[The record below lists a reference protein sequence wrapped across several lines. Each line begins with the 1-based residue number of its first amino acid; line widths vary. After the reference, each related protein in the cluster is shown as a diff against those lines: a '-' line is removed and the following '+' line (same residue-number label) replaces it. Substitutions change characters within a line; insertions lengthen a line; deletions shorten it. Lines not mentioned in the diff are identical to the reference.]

1 MAELSR
7 DSISAIATPPG
18 AGALAIIRV
27 SGPDAIGIGDRVF
40 RGTAP
45 LGGAGGYTVHHG
57 SIVGP
62 DGEQFDEVLVTL
74 FRGPRSYTGEDMIEI
89 SCHGGGFVTREVL
102 RIVLGAGARPAQ
114 PGEFTRRAFLN
125 GRIDLS
131 QAEAV
136 ADVIAARSRRG
147 HRVSLEQ
154 LAGRLGDAVRVLRSN
169 MMDLCALLELEL
181 DFSEEG
187 LDLITAQDAGRRI
200 AAVRERISALLASY
214 AHGRIYRDG
223 VRVVLAGEPN
233 AGKSSVFNALL
244 RQDRAIVTPVPGT
257 TRDALE
263 ESIIIDG
270 ILFLLTDTAG
280 LRETADQVEQIGVQ
294 RSRNAASGADILL
307 HVMDAS
313 VSPDIEEHLKR
324 MSVHTDEQH
333 FIPVLNKCDLLPT
346 WPGVMSRASSAV
358 TAPMTSAS
366 GSSNESAVPMTSTP
380 GSVNDSAGR
389 MASTLGSSIGSA
401 GPIASTPGSRDD
413 SAGRMA
419 STLGS
424 SIEAARPMTSTP
436 GSAHAVAVSAR
447 TGQGLDLLRSRLAE
461 VAAGDTSLGSEE
473 VCITS
478 ERHRDA
484 LEKAQAAL
492 ARASAGLSARASEEY
507 LAFDIREAADAL
519 AEITGEVTTE
529 EVLNH
534 IFERFC
540 IGK

>member
-1 MAELSR
+1 MADQVH
-7 DSISAIATPPG
+7 DSIAAIATPPG

-27 SGPDAIGIGDRVF
+27 SGPDAVAIGDRVF
-40 RGTAP
+40 RGSAL
-45 LGGAGGYTVHHG
+45 LGSAGGYTVHHG

-62 DGEQFDEVLVTL
+62 GGEQFDEVLVTL
-74 FRGPRSYTGEDMIEI
+74 FRGPKSYTGEDMIEI

-102 RIVLGAGARPAQ
+102 RIVLAAGARPAQ
-114 PGEFTRRAFLN
+114 PGEYTRRAFLN

-154 LAGRLGDAVRVLRSN
+154 LAGRLGDAVRELRTE

-187 LDLITAQDAGRRI
+187 LDVITAQDVDRRI
-200 AAVRERISALLASY
+200 AAVRVRIGALLASY
-214 AHGRIYRDG
+214 THGRIYRDG

-263 ESIIIDG
+263 ESIVIDG
-270 ILFLLTDTAG
+270 ILFLLIDTAG
-280 LRETADQVEQIGVQ
+280 LRETADQVERIGVQ
-294 RSRNAASGADILL
+294 RSRSAASGADILV

-313 VSPDIEEHLKR
+313 VSSDVDEHLMR

-333 FIPVLNKCDLLPT
+333 FIPVLNKCDLLPS
-346 WPGVMSRASSAV
+346 WPGVMLRASSVV
-358 TAPMTSAS
+358 TAHATSPSGVSNDSAGYKTSASDSSNDSAAHMTSAS
-366 GSSNESAVPMTSTP
+366 GS
-380 GSVNDSAGR
+380 VNV
-389 MASTLGSSIGSA
+389 
-401 GPIASTPGSRDD
+401 
-413 SAGRMA
+413 
-419 STLGS
+419 
-424 SIEAARPMTSTP
+424 
-436 GSAHAVAVSAR
+436 VAVSAR

-461 VAAGDTSLGSEE
+461 VAAGDTSLGDEE

-484 LEKAQAAL
+484 LEKAQASL
-492 ARASAGLSARASEEY
+492 ARASAGSSARSSEEY
-507 LAFDIREAADAL
+507 LAFDIREAAAAL

-534 IFERFC
+534 IFDRFC

>member
-7 DSISAIATPPG
+7 DSIAAIATPPG

-27 SGPDAIGIGDRVF
+27 SGPDAVAIGDRVF

-45 LGGAGGYTVHHG
+45 LAPAGGYTVHHG

-102 RIVLGAGARPAQ
+102 RIVLAAGSRPAQ

-136 ADVIAARSRRG
+136 ADVIAARSRRA

-154 LAGRLGDAVRVLRSN
+154 LAGRLGDAVRVLRAE

-187 LDLITAQDAGRRI
+187 LDVITAQDVDRRI
-200 AAVRERISALLASY
+200 GAVRARIGALLASY

-244 RQDRAIVTPVPGT
+244 RQDRAIVTPIPGT

-263 ESIIIDG
+263 ESIVIDG

-294 RSRNAASGADILL
+294 RSRSAASGADILL

-313 VSPDIEEHLKR
+313 VSPNVEEHLRR

-333 FIPVLNKCDLLPT
+333 FIPVLNKCDLLSS
-346 WPGVMSRASSAV
+346 WPG
-358 TAPMTSAS
+358 
-366 GSSNESAVPMTSTP
+366 
-380 GSVNDSAGR
+380 
-389 MASTLGSSIGSA
+389 LK
-401 GPIASTPGSRDD
+401 PIASSGGTALTVSGSGTD
-413 SAGRMA
+413 
-419 STLGS
+419 
-424 SIEAARPMTSTP
+424 E
-436 GSAHAVAVSAR
+436 AVAISAR
-447 TGQGLDLLRSRLAE
+447 TGQGLDILRSRLAE
-461 VAAGDTSLGSEE
+461 VSAGDTSLGSEE

-484 LEKAQAAL
+484 LEKAQSAL
-492 ARASAGLSARASEEY
+492 ARASAGSSAHSSEEY
-507 LAFDIREAADAL
+507 LAFDIREAAAAL

>member
-1 MAELSR
+1 MRDEVR
-7 DSISAIATPPG
+7 DSIAAIATAPG
-18 AGALAIIRV
+18 AGALAIVRV
-27 SGPDAIGIGDRVF
+27 SGPEAVAIGDRVF
-40 RGTAP
+40 RGSAP
-45 LGGAGGYTVHHG
+45 LAAAGGYTVHHG
-57 SIVGP
+57 SVVGSG
-62 DGEQFDEVLVTL
+62 DERFDEVLVTL
-74 FRGPRSYTGEDMIEI
+74 FRAPRSYTGEDMIEI
-89 SCHGGGFVTREVL
+89 SCHGGGYVTREVL
-102 RIVLGAGARPAQ
+102 RVVMAAGARPAQ

-154 LAGRLGDAVRVLRSN
+154 LAGRLGDAVRTLRTE
-169 MMDLCALLELEL
+169 MLDLCALLELEL

-187 LDLITAQDAGRRI
+187 LDVITANDVQRRVV
-200 AAVRERISALLASY
+200 AVRTRIDALLASY

-223 VRVVLAGEPN
+223 VGVVLAGEPN

-270 ILFLLTDTAG
+270 ILFRLTDTAG
-280 LRETADQVEQIGVQ
+280 LRETTDQVERIGVQ
-294 RSRNAASGADILL
+294 RSRDAVSGADIIV

-313 VSPDIEEHLKR
+313 VSADVREHLTR
-324 MSVHTDEQH
+324 MTVHGDAQH
-333 FIPVLNKCDLLPT
+333 VIPVLNKCDLLQA
-346 WPGVMSRASSAV
+346 WPPVASADLRQ
-358 TAPMTSAS
+358 S
-366 GSSNESAVPMTSTP
+366 G
-380 GSVNDSAGR
+380 
-389 MASTLGSSIGSA
+389 
-401 GPIASTPGSRDD
+401 
-413 SAGRMA
+413 
-419 STLGS
+419 
-424 SIEAARPMTSTP
+424 
-436 GSAHAVAVSAR
+436 AHEAVAISAR
-447 TGQGLDLLRSRLAE
+447 TGQGLDALRSRLAE
-461 VAAGDTSLGSEE
+461 LAAGDTSLGSED

-484 LEKAQAAL
+484 LAKARASLDRATAAL
-492 ARASAGLSARASEEY
+492 AASSSEEY
-507 LAFDIREAADAL
+507 LAFDIREASAAL
-519 AEITGEVTTE
+519 AEITGEVTSE